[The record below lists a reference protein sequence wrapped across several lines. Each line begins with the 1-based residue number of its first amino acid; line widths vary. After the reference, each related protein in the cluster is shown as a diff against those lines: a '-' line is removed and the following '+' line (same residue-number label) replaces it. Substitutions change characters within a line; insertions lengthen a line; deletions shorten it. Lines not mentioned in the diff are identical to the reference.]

1 MVTSPIINVRRDPAW
16 LARIGLAAVAF
27 VLTFGLAIGAGGD
40 RSGFADRAIA
50 ALDQVPAWAVTALV
64 STVQVVFGFLTVAF
78 FVTLFTSKSW
88 RRVLTAFGAGA
99 ITAASIVV
107 VWALSGTDFI
117 ILNAPDHALSG
128 TGAAFPS
135 LIGVGVLA
143 AMVWTDRPWR
153 GPFESRAAVV
163 VITAGAITREL
174 VSLTEPLVLLSV
186 LAVAWLASRVVSAA
200 AGTPD
205 PRPEPADVAHAL
217 ERFGISLRDITPDG
231 RNMTD
236 VFGYRARS
244 LDGRPYY
251 VKILHREGWRS
262 LLIVRIYRALRFVDP
277 VDSHPFR
284 SLGYRVEHEALCTL
298 KAASDGVPTPRISVV
313 TPFGRGAMLLAF
325 ETGDFRLLSLL
336 DDDELTD
343 DLLYRLWEAVAEL
356 RATRTAHRQLRL
368 SSFVTDVDSNVQIVE
383 FSVAQLGADFDALG
397 LDVAEM
403 LSSVGARVGAS
414 RAVRSAR
421 AVLGVS
427 TLAGALPYL
436 QPLALSDLTRR
447 EVAAS
452 CGIDEIASEVR
463 RVVGIAEE
471 AVLLS
476 RLERVRPA
484 TLAIIAASTVGLAFL
499 VPQLLGSTNVWT
511 QMAHADLLWVGVAL
525 VASFATYAG
534 AAVAFDGSVPGR
546 LPFWSNLELQLA
558 TSFVGILTTAASLAV
573 STRYLQRRGIG
584 LATSAASVA
593 LNSAAGV
600 LVHLGLLGAFLLMGG
615 TSQLKD
621 FSLPTGT
628 VLLIVVAVLVALVVL
643 TAVISPARAF
653 ATQRLAPPVRNSLR
667 GLGELVRQPAKLA
680 EVVGGSAVIT
690 LGYILALYAA
700 CLAIAPNSRATALV
714 PVALVYLIG
723 SVVAS
728 AAPTPGGLGAVE
740 AALVAGLTS
749 GGLAAGSALGAVLIY
764 RGLTFWLPILPGW
777 FSWPRCNDVT
787 SSERPNVAS
796 TSGQPVARSRSHRS

>member
-1 MVTSPIINVRRDPAW
+1 MVMDDPVTSPVISVRRDPAW
-16 LARIGLAAVAF
+16 LARIGVAAIAF
-27 VLTFGLAIGAGGD
+27 TVPFAFAVGVGGD
-40 RSGFADRAIA
+40 RSGFADRASA
-50 ALDQVPAWAVTALV
+50 ALEQAPEWAVTSIV

-78 FVTLFTSKSW
+78 FVTLASSRRW
-88 RRVLTAFGAGA
+88 RRVLTALAAGA
-99 ITAASIVV
+99 VTAASIVTI
-107 VWALSGTDFI
+107 WAISGTDFI
-117 ILNAPDHALSG
+117 ILNAPDRPLSG

-135 LIGVGVLA
+135 LIGLGVLSS
-143 AMVWTDRPWR
+143 MVWTDRPWR
-153 GPFESRAAVV
+153 GQFESRAAVV
-163 VITAGAITREL
+163 VITVGAITREL
-174 VSLTEPLVLLSV
+174 VSLTDPLVLLSV
-186 LAVAWLASRVVSAA
+186 LAVAWLSSRVVSAA

-205 PRPEPADVAHAL
+205 PRPDPADVAQAL
-217 ERFGISLRDITPDG
+217 ERFGIHLRDVVPDG
-231 RNMTD
+231 RNVTD
-236 VFGYRARS
+236 LFGYRARTV
-244 LDGRPYY
+244 DGRPYY
-251 VKILHREGWRS
+251 VKILHRGGWRS

-325 ETGDFRLLSLL
+325 EAGEFRLLNVL

-368 SSFVTDVDSNVQIVE
+368 SSFVIDTDSKVQIIE
-383 FSVAQLGADFDALG
+383 FSAAQLGADFDALG

-403 LSSVGARVGAS
+403 LSSVAARVGAT

-427 TLAGALPYL
+427 TLAGALPNL
-436 QPLALSDLTRR
+436 QALALSDLTRR

-452 CGIDEIASEVR
+452 CGIDAIASEVR
-463 RVVGIAEE
+463 LAVGISEE
-471 AVLLS
+471 AVQLS
-476 RLERVRPA
+476 RLERIRPA
-484 TLAIIAASTVGLAFL
+484 TLAIVATSTVGVALL

-534 AAVAFDGSVPGR
+534 AAWAFDGAVPGR

-600 LVHLGLLGAFLLMGG
+600 LVHFGLLGAFLLMGG
-615 TSQLKD
+615 TSQLKG
-621 FSLPTGT
+621 FSLPGGT
-628 VLLIVVAVLVALVVL
+628 VLLIVVAVIAAMALL
-643 TAVISPARAF
+643 TAIIAPARSF
-653 ATQRLAPPVRNSLR
+653 ATQRLIPPVRNSLH
-667 GLGELVRQPAKLA
+667 GLGELVSQPAKLA
-680 EVVGGSAVIT
+680 EVVGGSAVVT

-700 CLAIAPNSRATALV
+700 CLAIAPDSRATALV

-777 FSWPRCNDVT
+777 FSF
-787 SSERPNVAS
+787 AS
-796 TSGQPVARSRSHRS
+796 LQRRREL